1 MPRKIR
7 LYLLI
12 GLVLPLIII
21 SSGCQKTQDPELT
34 TMSLFTAL
42 SNGNATLAEFG
53 SSICIPCKEMK
64 PILEDLANL
73 YKDRLNVVIVD
84 VYEQEALTQTYEI
97 LGIPT
102 QVIFDTGGKEV
113 TRHVGAWSISSILTQ
128 LKGLGLS

>member
-1 MPRKIR
+1 MTRKVSA
-7 LYLLI
+7 YLLF
-12 GLVLPLIII
+12 GLVLALIIT
-21 SSGCQKTQDPELT
+21 SSGCQKTPDSGLT
-34 TMSLFTAL
+34 SMPLSVAL
-42 SNGNATLAEFG
+42 SNHNLTLAEFG
-53 SSICIPCKEMK
+53 SSSCIPCKEMK

>member
-1 MPRKIR
+1 MPRKIK
-7 LYLLI
+7 LYLLL

-21 SSGCQKTQDPELT
+21 SSGCQKTQNPELT

-42 SNGNATLAEFG
+42 SNGNLTLAEFG
-53 SSICIPCKEMK
+53 SSSCIPCKEMK

-84 VYEQEALTQTYEI
+84 VYEQEALTRTYAI
-97 LGIPT
+97 VGIPT
-102 QVIFDTGGKEV
+102 QVIFDARGKEV
-113 TRHVGAWSISSILTQ
+113 TRHVGAWSLYSMLAQ